1 MNTITFHQTVEAR
14 RETAANPAS
23 WWPFALL
30 GALLLGVLLF
40 FYLLATGYFFVAHA
54 AGQKPKQTAPAKPR
68 RAISKIAA
76 VSSSATSATAAPAFS
91 LKNLAGKEVALSA
104 YQGRVVVLNFWAT
117 WCGPCQMET
126 PWLVELRQK
135 YQARGVEV
143 IGISVDALDADY
155 DARDIRAFVKE
166 HKVKYPIALAT
177 QEVVE
182 AYGPISGIPATIV
195 IDRAGRIQARHRSLI
210 TFDKLE
216 GEIKGL
222 L

>member
-1 MNTITFHQTVEAR
+1 MTAFTLQQTADEQC
-14 RETAANPAS
+14 EPAS
-23 WWPFALL
+23 IWPLALL
-30 GALLLGVLLF
+30 GALLLGVFIF
-40 FYLLATGYFFVAHA
+40 FYLLATGYFFVVQA
-54 AGQKPKQTAPAKPR
+54 AGQKPGQTAPVKPR
-68 RAISKIAA
+68 RAISKIATA
-76 VSSSATSATAAPAFS
+76 SSPATGATTAPAFS

-117 WCGPCQMET
+117 WCGPCQLET

-135 YQARGVEV
+135 YQARGVEI

-155 DARDIRAFVKE
+155 DAQDIRAFIKE

-177 QEVVE
+177 KEVVE

-195 IDRAGRIQARHRSLI
+195 IDRAGQIHARHRGLI

-216 GEIKGL
+216 SEIKGL

>member
-1 MNTITFHQTVEAR
+1 MTTITFHQSAEAK
-14 RETAANPAS
+14 RETAANPAPR
-23 WWPFALL
+23 WLLALL
-30 GALLLGVLLF
+30 GAALLGVLLF

-54 AGQKPKQTAPAKPR
+54 AGQKPKQATPAKPR

-76 VSSSATSATAAPAFS
+76 AGSPAMSATTAPAFS
-91 LKNLAGKEVALSA
+91 LKNLAGKEVALRA

-135 YQARGVEV
+135 YQARGVEI
-143 IGISVDALDADY
+143 IGISVDALDPDY
-155 DARDIRAFVKE
+155 DAQDIRAFIKE
-166 HKVKYPIALAT
+166 HKIKYPIALAT

-195 IDRAGRIQARHRSLI
+195 IDRAGQIQARHRGLI
-210 TFDKLE
+210 SFDKLE
-216 GEIKGL
+216 CEIKGL